1 MKNGVYGFEK
11 IKFNDGE
18 HLYKYLF
25 SFCVFLLETWA
36 KRGEPEI
43 LKSKIHVKK
52 KKKENIHVHSQGSR
66 SKWK

>member
-25 SFCVFLLETWA
+25 SFCVFLLETA
-36 KRGEPEI
+36 FYSTG
-43 LKSKIHVKK
+43 L
-52 KKKENIHVHSQGSR
+52 
-66 SKWK
+66 